1 MLEEHKETLRKKLQD
16 VGADILAINKINSFL
31 GNSKQQLPEPTSWVN
46 HTDKHGFHVTLFWKI
61 KDYTRQ
67 DLALII
73 EEQNNELV
81 CTCVIPQLLSED
93 PKYVSLRTFK
103 ETLLKLDPHLIDRS
117 SSDSDNDF

>member
-1 MLEEHKETLRKKLQD
+1 MLEAHKQKLVKQYNQ
-16 VGADILAINKINSFL
+16 ILDEFVAIDKINSFL
-31 GNSKQQLPEPTSWVN
+31 GNGKQQLPEPTSWVD

-67 DLALII
+67 DLALMI
-73 EEQNNELV
+73 EERNNELV